1 VECRA
6 AVFDKESDPVFG
18 WKSAQS
24 LTLNVTFPP
33 QSVKNQVAVS

>member
-6 AVFDKESDPVFG
+6 AVFDNELDPVFG

-33 QSVKNQVAVS
+33 QSIKNQVAVS